1 MITKIFHKALTITAL
16 SSVLFAAACSPIETN
31 HGYLPVSADVE
42 ALASGADS
50 KQTVLESFGEP
61 TSRGLE
67 GDSSWYYI
75 SYTVRKLAFLA
86 PKITDREILA
96 ISFGANGRVSAVN
109 RYGLEHGQVINLN
122 SRETVTGGRELTFF
136 EQMLGNIGNFSAESF
151 L

>member
-1 MITKIFHKALTITAL
+1 MIANIFHKALLITAF
-16 SSVLFAAACSPIETN
+16 SSAIFAAGCSPIVTN

-42 ALASGADS
+42 ALAAGTDT
-50 KQTVLESFGEP
+50 KQSVVARFGEP

-67 GDSSWYYI
+67 GDNSWYYI

-86 PKITDREILA
+86 PKVADREILA
-96 ISFGANGRVSAVN
+96 ISFDANDRVSAVN
-109 RYGLEHGQVINLN
+109 HYGLEHGQVINLN
-122 SRETVTGGRELTFF
+122 TRETVTGGRELTFF